1 MRLPSNPLNIVKLLI
16 PITILENKM
25 SKRNQKGYYILP
37 FKEED
42 MLNDMDLLEKM
53 EDVNW
58 EKFKKYKSYHR
69 SLNLNPK

>member
-1 MRLPSNPLNIVKLLI
+1 
-16 PITILENKM
+16 M

-58 EKFKKYKSYHR
+58 EKFKKNTKVITGVWI
-69 SLNLNPK
+69 